1 MCLCASAWNVIVHCG
16 QTSKWTELVFDESY
30 HGRQLAV
37 QIRLH
42 KWKFSLEVGAG
53 LGNFW
58 YMALLIYYES
68 GNGCVMFT
76 HSLLFLGDRL

>member
-1 MCLCASAWNVIVHCG
+1 VLLYVSLERYSALWPNM
-16 QTSKWTELVFDESY
+16 VFDESY

-42 KWKFSLEVGAG
+42 KWKFSSEVAVG

-58 YMALLIYYES
+58 YMALLKLIYYES

-76 HSLLFLGDRL
+76 HTLVFLGDHS